1 VRLLI
6 DTHALLWWLS
16 DDPSLSAAARR
27 AMAETSNVLL
37 VSAAS
42 AWEIATKVRLGRL
55 PGAAELAADFQ
66 GFMLREGFTTLD
78 ITADHGIRAG
88 LLPGPHKDPFDRMLI
103 SQAQAENVP
112 IVTNERTFE
121 TTAYAGFGESSS
133 GAKDWAL
140 IAALVWNPLAK
151 RFRQRSAESHWL
163 YNIGRRRIPPCDRR
177 FESLPVLPDR
187 LSTLLSGLAIGFHS
201 ICLTTNSHPAWTM
214 TNQQEEQG

>member
-1 VRLLI
+1 MRLLI

-16 DDPSLSAAARR
+16 DDPLLSDAARK

-121 TTAYAGFGESSS
+121 TYGVRR
-133 GAKDWAL
+133 
-140 IAALVWNPLAK
+140 VW
-151 RFRQRSAESHWL
+151 
-163 YNIGRRRIPPCDRR
+163 
-177 FESLPVLPDR
+177 
-187 LSTLLSGLAIGFHS
+187 
-201 ICLTTNSHPAWTM
+201 
-214 TNQQEEQG
+214 